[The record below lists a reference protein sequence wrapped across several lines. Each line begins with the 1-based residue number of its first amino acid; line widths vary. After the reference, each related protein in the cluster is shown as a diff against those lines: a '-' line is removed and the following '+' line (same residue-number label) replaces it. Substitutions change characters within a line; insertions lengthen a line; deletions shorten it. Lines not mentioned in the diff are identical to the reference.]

1 MSGGCL
7 QQGWLQGQEGEE
19 GIYPP
24 EPGPAPAGLEG
35 SPKVGCFLGVRL
47 AAEQPLQSP
56 PPSGAYF
63 PLCYPQAPS
72 GCTWLYAPFTIY
84 LLFAC
89 AQAVWQGVTEGSG
102 ARLPLLQTG
111 LVPLPKAELPQG
123 PTSSHQQGLQSLS
136 ILSQQP
142 RFLSPAH
149 SLLHLHIGTPWP
161 FLVSAPPSQPS
172 AVSTLDRILL
182 ESSGQAVNHVFSTV
196 VCRRAAGSRRHPAC
210 APSASSRHS
219 NKV

>member
-84 LLFAC
+84 LVCLCSGSVAGSHGRFRCSSPSTADR
-89 AQAVWQGVTEGSG
+89 AGATTQSG
-102 ARLPLLQTG
+102 APPGAYLLPPARAAEFEYTEPTA
-111 LVPLPKAELPQG
+111 PLSFP
-123 PTSSHQQGLQSLS
+123 
-136 ILSQQP
+136 
-142 RFLSPAH
+142 SP
-149 SLLHLHIGTPWP
+149 
-161 FLVSAPPSQPS
+161 FPPSS
-172 AVSTLDRILL
+172 A
-182 ESSGQAVNHVFSTV
+182 H
-196 VCRRAAGSRRHPAC
+196 RHPMAFPC
-210 APSASSRHS
+210 LCSSKPAICCFHIRPYTP
-219 NKV
+219 